1 MMRLG
6 ITLPLSG
13 FQDSH
18 LPELAR
24 HAEKHGFTD
33 GWSYETFESE
43 AIVPLAAAAAAT
55 ERMRLGTAIIA
66 VFTRPPAL
74 IALTAASLQRLS
86 GGRFVLGLG
95 ISTNTIVQQWMGIP
109 FEHPITRVRETVAA
123 VRSAFTGEKVTVNG
137 KTLKINGF
145 RLAAPADPAPPIYL
159 GAQGSRMLHLAGAIG
174 DGAIVN
180 YITPETFPKMIHHIH
195 DGARAAGRSDTNIDI
210 VCRILVAADQEEDA
224 VRERL
229 RRELTAYVT
238 VPQYNKY
245 FREIGYENEAAVAF
259 EAWNA
264 GDRKRALQSIP
275 DHMIDAIYIHGTP
288 ERWVARLRDYE
299 RAGITTSTLQIQ
311 SFAKSPEERRKRVL
325 AAIEAIAGGWRG

>member
-6 ITLPLSG
+6 ITLPLDG
-13 FQDSH
+13 FQNSH

-43 AIVPLAAAAAAT
+43 AIVPLAAASVAT

-74 IALTAASLQRLS
+74 IALTAAALQRIS

-95 ISTNTIVQQWMGIP
+95 ISTNTIVQQWMGVP
-109 FEHPITRVRETVAA
+109 FERPITRVRETVAA
-123 VRSAFTGEKVTVNG
+123 VRAAFTGQKVTMDG

-145 RLAAPADPAPPIYL
+145 RMAAPVNPPPPIYL
-159 GAQGSRMLHLAGAIG
+159 GAQGARMLRLAGELG

-195 DGARAAGRSDTNIDI
+195 DGAQAAGKATADIDI
-210 VCRILVAADQEEDA
+210 VCRMLVAIDQEEDI

-245 FREIGYENEAAVAF
+245 FREIGYEHEAAVAF
-259 EAWNA
+259 DAWNSGA
-264 GDRKRALQSIP
+264 RKRALESIP
-275 DHMIDAIYIHGTP
+275 DAMVDALYIHGKP
-288 ERWVARLRDYE
+288 ERWAARLRDYAK
-299 RAGITTSTLQIQ
+299 AGITTSTLQLQ
-311 SFAKSPEERRKRVL
+311 SFAKSPEERRKRIF
-325 AAIEAIAGGWRG
+325 AAIEAIAGGWKS

>member
-6 ITLPLSG
+6 ITLPLDG
-13 FQDSH
+13 FQNSH

-43 AIVPLAAAAAAT
+43 AIVPLAAAAVAT

-74 IALTAASLQRLS
+74 IALTAASLQRIS

-95 ISTNTIVQQWMGIP
+95 ISTNTIVQQWMGVP
-109 FEHPITRVRETVAA
+109 FERPITRVRETVAA
-123 VRSAFTGEKVTVNG
+123 VRAAFTGQKVTMDG

-145 RLAAPADPAPPIYL
+145 RLAAPVDPAPPIYL
-159 GAQGSRMLHLAGAIG
+159 GAQGSRMLRLAGEIG

-195 DGARAAGRSDTNIDI
+195 DGARAGGRPDANIDI
-210 VCRILVAADQEEDA
+210 VCRIMVAADQEEEI

-238 VPQYNKY
+238 VPQYNQY

-259 EAWNA
+259 DAWNS

-275 DHMIDAIYIHGTP
+275 DSMVDALYVHGTP
-288 ERWVARLRDYE
+288 EHWVARLRDYE
-299 RAGITTSTLQIQ
+299 KAGITTSTLQIQ
-311 SFAKSPEERRKRVL
+311 SFAKSSEERRKRVMF
-325 AAIEAIAGGWRG
+325 AIEAIAGGWKH